1 MLINVKIP
9 TFVGILTFMSMKKF
23 YNLGAWFQ
31 GYEFSIGLLT
41 GDTSQYVLKIISKL
55 SVTIGPDK
63 QTFGT

>member
-1 MLINVKIP
+1 
-9 TFVGILTFMSMKKF
+9 MSMKFF
-23 YNLGAWFQ
+23 YNIGAWFQ
-31 GYEFSIGLLT
+31 GYEFSIGLLN